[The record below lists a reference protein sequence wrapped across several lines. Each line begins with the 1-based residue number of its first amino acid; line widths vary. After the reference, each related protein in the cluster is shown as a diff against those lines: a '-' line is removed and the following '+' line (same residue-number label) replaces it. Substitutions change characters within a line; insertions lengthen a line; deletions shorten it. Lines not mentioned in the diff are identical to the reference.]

1 MLGRPAEDQPMRE
14 DDRDTLQRALRD
26 LREGL
31 RALFGQEPVHLEIV
45 SELLEAGGADAWRR
59 TEAAALEGR
68 RSAPCPTRSVRRRA
82 PRRRG
87 FAALVLVK

>member
-1 MLGRPAEDQPMRE
+1 MIE
-14 DDRDTLQRALRD
+14 DDRDSLQRALRD
-26 LREGL
+26 LCEGL
-31 RALFGQEPVHLEIV
+31 RALFGHERVRLEIV
-45 SELLEAGGADAWRR
+45 RELLEADGFDRR
-59 TEAAALEGR
+59 RFEAAAPEGR